1 MAGTSDLDNWIEQLY
16 TCKALT
22 EIEIKILRFIWH
34 AVTLVIFLQKLLT
47 IACDTGELNT
57 SNLFN
62 FELVLVLLK

>member
-1 MAGTSDLDNWIEQLY
+1 M
-16 TCKALT
+16 

-62 FELVLVLLK
+62 FELVLVFLK